1 MTTPDLDDRSREVLR
16 TLIQLHVATGEPV
29 GSESLARLMNRS
41 VSPATLRNI
50 MGELEKL
57 GYLDQPHTSAG
68 RLPTDEGYRFYVD
81 SLMSHQ
87 PLAAREAAAIASEL
101 SPREASSSQVMETA
115 SHVLSR
121 LCRSVGFVLGP
132 ELGRA
137 TFRHVDLV
145 RLPHPRILVVM
156 VSRTGI
162 VTHKVVEVE
171 EQLTQEELQACA
183 NYLNAHFA
191 GMTLAGIQA
200 RLLELMGEEK
210 ALYDTL
216 LQRVV
221 SVGQRAFAVEEEPAS
236 VYLDGTAHILDRPE
250 FEDVARMR
258 TLFKA
263 FEEKGRLVKILN
275 ACISGDGVRI
285 VIGHEVPDPALS
297 DLALVTASY
306 PLDGEGAWGLG
317 VMGST
322 RMEYAH
328 VVSVVDHVARAVSQA
343 LRELKL

>member
-29 GSESLARLMNRS
+29 GSESLARLMNRAL
-41 VSPATLRNI
+41 SPATLRNI
-50 MGELEKL
+50 MGDLEKL

-87 PLAAREAAAIASEL
+87 PLPAREAAAIASEL
-101 SPREASSSQVMETA
+101 NPREASSSQVMESA
-115 SHVLSR
+115 SHLLSR

-132 ELGRA
+132 ELGRT

-162 VTHKVVEVE
+162 VTHKVVEME
-171 EQLTQEELQACA
+171 EQLSQEDLQACA
-183 NYLNAHFA
+183 NYLNVHFA
-191 GMTLAGIQA
+191 GMTLAGIRA
-200 RLLELMGEEK
+200 RLLELMGEDK

-221 SVGQRAFAVEEEPAS
+221 SVGQRAFAVEEEAAS

-250 FEDVARMR
+250 FEDVDRMR

-263 FEEKGRLVKILN
+263 FEEKDRLVKILN

-297 DLALVTASY
+297 ALALVTASC

-317 VMGST
+317 VLGST

-343 LRELKL
+343 LRELRL